1 MSNLTDITVIT
12 ATIPGRDL
20 LLQRAVNSVKAQTLQ
35 PDRHA
40 IMLDQH
46 KAGHAAILDL
56 LLAEVTTKYVAIL
69 DDDDELLPNHLE
81 LCYNKIT
88 ETGADLV
95 YPGFKYSSTHDQGH
109 LECHFGVEWD
119 NNHPHQTAITTLAK
133 TDTIR
138 EVGGFSVDWDPDSFN
153 VDSTGNRL
161 GFDYLLILRLVEAG
175 KIIKHVPERTWIYHI
190 GHPSTL
196 GMPSRA

>member
-35 PDRHA
+35 PARHA
-40 IMLDQH
+40 IMLDQN
-46 KAGHAAILDL
+46 KLGQAAILDL
-56 LLAEVTTKYVAIL
+56 LLAEVTTKYVAFL
-69 DDDDELLPNHLE
+69 DELLPNHLE
-81 LCYNKIT
+81 LCYKKIT

-109 LECHFGVEWD
+109 LESHFGVEWD
-119 NNHPHQTAITTLAK
+119 NNHPHQTAITNLAK
-133 TDTIR
+133 TDAIR
-138 EVGGFSVDWDPDSFN
+138 EVGGFSVNWDPNSMNMDN
-153 VDSTGNRL
+153 TGNRI
-161 GFDYLLILRLVEAG
+161 GHEYLLILRLVEAG
-175 KIIKHVPERTWIYHI
+175 KIIKHLPERTWIYHI

-196 GMPSRA
+196 GMPSRV

>member
-35 PDRHA
+35 PERHA

-46 KAGHAAILDL
+46 KAGGAAILDL
-56 LLAEVTTKYVAIL
+56 LLAEVTTEYVAVL

-81 LCYNKIT
+81 LCYSKIK
-88 ETGADLV
+88 ETGADMV

-109 LECHFGVEWD
+109 LECHFGNEWD
-119 NNHPHQTAITTLAK
+119 NSLPHQTAITNLFR
-133 TDTIR
+133 TDAIR

-153 VDSTGNRL
+153 MDHTGNRI
-161 GFDYLLILRLVEAG
+161 GYDYLLVLRLAEAG
-175 KIIKHVPERTWIYHI
+175 KIIKHLPERTWIYHI